1 MNTDIITESIKS
13 ASVNAVNAA
22 AESMAANLRGRFIS
36 AESISGVF
44 DVIAFENME
53 DGDEF
58 EFAIDGCD
66 LNDAKVIMAEAEED
80 GITISAKDVVMVEV
94 VITRDGDFK
103 MKTKYGEGE
112 KVEGYVTESS
122 LNAMGNTTTRV
133 MYDNAIFG
141 AIKEYVKA
149 RANS

>member
-1 MNTDIITESIKS
+1 MNTDVITESIKS
-13 ASVNAVNAA
+13 ASVTAVNAA

-44 DVIAFENME
+44 DVIVFENME
-53 DGDEF
+53 DGDEL
-58 EFAIDGCD
+58 EFAIDGDD
-66 LNDAKVIMAEAEED
+66 LNDVKVIMAEARED

-103 MKTKYGEGE
+103 MKTKYGTGAE
-112 KVEGYVTESS
+112 VEGHVTESS

-133 MYDNAIFG
+133 MYDNTIFK
-141 AIKEYVKA
+141 AVKEYVKA

>member
-22 AESMAANLRGRFIS
+22 AESMAANLRVRFIS

-53 DGDEF
+53 DGDEL

-80 GITISAKDVVMVEV
+80 GITISTSTVVVVEV

-103 MKTKYGEGE
+103 MKTKYGEGG
-112 KVEGYVTESS
+112 KAEGHVTESS

-149 RANS
+149 RADF